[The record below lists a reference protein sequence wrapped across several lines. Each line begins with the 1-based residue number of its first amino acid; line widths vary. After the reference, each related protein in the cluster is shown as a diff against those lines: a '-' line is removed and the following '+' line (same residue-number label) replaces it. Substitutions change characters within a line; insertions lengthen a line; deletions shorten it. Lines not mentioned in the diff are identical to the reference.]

1 MPPGQLSGLLPCLSR
16 EKRPPP
22 VQKIGANRHLISVES
37 GRGFR
42 RKAAPDFAPIR
53 HLISAFSAPLI
64 GSGLAAERQVMA
76 ATVALFRGRGEMP
89 RPKVAMRR
97 IKEVLRLKEGLGL
110 SDTAVSR
117 SVRIARSTV
126 KEYLDRAAAAGLNWE
141 AVAEL
146 SEEELDRRL
155 FAAVDTRHWDR
166 PLPDWEAVEKEL
178 RGRGVTLRLLW
189 LEYLSRHPE
198 GYRYTQ
204 FCAHFHAWQRHSRPP
219 TMRRQHRAGEALEV
233 DYAGMTLSVIDK
245 DVVRQAQVFV
255 ACLPCSD
262 LTYAEASWT
271 QGHEDWLGAH
281 VRAFAYIGGCPKKVI
296 PDNLKTGVTDANY
309 WDPVLNRSYHALGRH
324 YNVAIV
330 PARVR
335 KPRDKPS
342 AENAVRLVEMW
353 VLAPLRHGSSSHSP
367 RPTPR
372 SPRRSRSGTTARS
385 RRRVRAAGAPCSR
398 RSSATSSSRYRR
410 RLLSSASGSWR
421 GSTSPITCPPPGP

>member
-1 MPPGQLSGLLPCLSR
+1 
-16 EKRPPP
+16 
-22 VQKIGANRHLISVES
+22 
-37 GRGFR
+37 
-42 RKAAPDFAPIR
+42 
-53 HLISAFSAPLI
+53 
-64 GSGLAAERQVMA
+64 MA
-76 ATVALFRGRGEMP
+76 ATVAPFWGRGEMP

-141 AVAEL
+141 TVAEL

-155 FAAVDTRHWDR
+155 FAAVDTRQLDR

-198 GYRYTQ
+198 GYRHTQ

-245 DVVRQAQVFV
+245 GVVRQAQVFV

-262 LTYAEASWT
+262 LSYAEASWT

-309 WDPVLNRSYHALGRH
+309 WDPVLNRLSRARPPLQRSDCPGTGQKATGQTVRGTRKGLGERDDEAPSDCCDR
-324 YNVAIV
+324 VGDV
-330 PARVR
+330 PF
-335 KPRDKPS
+335 
-342 AENAVRLVEMW
+342 
-353 VLAPLRHGSSSHSP
+353 GSD
-367 RPTPR
+367 
-372 SPRRSRSGTTARS
+372 
-385 RRRVRAAGAPCSR
+385 
-398 RSSATSSSRYRR
+398 RR
-410 RLLSSASGSWR
+410 RLWVGNRREWQIPRAARRNVVQR
-421 GSTSPITCPPPGP
+421 GR